1 MLGEGASR
9 RRIAR
14 TLQAAYDHGLLSQ
27 DTFTHR
33 FDQLLAGRLIFPS
46 RLIGDLRF
54 RRAAGWR
61 SRVVGAFG
69 GLTRTVASSHDPV
82 PPPQETLLALDWSGS
97 TADLLVGRN
106 YGCDIVL
113 EDPTVSRRHA
123 RLVFR
128 DDSWMVHDLEST
140 NGTMVN
146 GARVGRCAV
155 RPGDRLALGEALLLI
170 D

>member
-27 DTFTHR
+27 DTFTYR

-54 RRAAGWR
+54 RRAASWR
-61 SRVVGAFG
+61 SRVAGALT
-69 GLTRTVASSHDPV
+69 GLTRTTAPSHEPG
-82 PPPQETLLALDWSGS
+82 PPPEETLLALDWSGAS
-97 TADLLVGRN
+97 AELLVGRHH
-106 YGCDIVL
+106 GCDIVL
-113 EDPTVSRRHA
+113 DDPTVSRQHL
-123 RLVFR
+123 RLVFH
-128 DDSWMVHDLEST
+128 DDGWIVHDLGST

-146 GARVGRCAV
+146 GERVGRCTVA
-155 RPGDRLALGEALLLI
+155 PGDHLALGEALLLV